1 MKTFTRSD
9 VLSWRPCYGEIE
21 TLRIMEGLP
30 ADMTALDI
38 LRHEAATPEDRLW
51 CVIRTCVLSERTLR
65 MFAAWCA
72 RNVLDDERAA
82 GREPDPRSWAAVE
95 TAERY
100 ALGQAT
106 DDELRDASAAAYDA
120 AYAAAAYAAA
130 DCAATDADF
139 AYAAT
144 GAYAYAAT
152 GAYAYAGAYAARAA
166 ARAVY
171 AARAAAAAAAA
182 RASALVCHSRAGV
195 LRAVAPGAA
204 ARAAQVARLVEL
216 IEENER

>member
-1 MKTFTRSD
+1 MKTFTRAG
-9 VLSWRPCYGEIE
+9 VLSWRPCCGENE
-21 TLRIMEGLP
+21 TLRIMKGLP
-30 ADMTALDI
+30 RKMTALHV

-51 CVIRTCVLSERTLR
+51 CVLRTGVLSDRTLR

-72 RNVLDDERAA
+72 RTALDTMRTA

-106 DDELRDASAAAYDA
+106 EDELRDARAAAYAVA
-120 AYAAAAYAAA
+120 AYAYAAAYGAPAAADAAAYAASCDAAADAYDAAAYAAA
-130 DCAATDADF
+130 
-139 AYAAT
+139 
-144 GAYAYAAT
+144 
-152 GAYAYAGAYAARAA
+152 AA

-171 AARAAAAAAAA
+171 AVAARAAYAAAADAA
-182 RASALVCHSRAGV
+182 S
-195 LRAVAPGAA
+195 AA
-204 ARAAQVARLVEL
+204 ARAAQVGRLIQI